1 MFHSLYLAMM
11 TINAVLLIPGIFG
24 TVRSISQI
32 RRNTKLEPS
41 LQRQSSSVKIICLLV
56 DILALISQI
65 AGLILWPALNTFW
78 TDNVEKGEL

>member
-1 MFHSLYLAMM
+1 MM

-24 TVRSISQI
+24 TVRSISEI

-41 LQRQSSSVKIICLLV
+41 LRQSSSVKIICLLV

-65 AGLILWPALNTFW
+65 AGLILWPVLNTFW
-78 TDNVEKGEL
+78 TENVEQGEL